1 VRIAI
6 YGECEKVGS
15 GAWCYGDAIKNAGH
29 QFSFFSPTLL
39 LKPWMDGVV
48 WRLWR
53 HVGYP
58 ELPPLF
64 LLRHQRELESFL
76 ERERPEL
83 MFVLKGLWVKV
94 ETLRVAAQIGC
105 KVVLINH
112 DDFFSR
118 NRFNWSLLQRAA
130 LKEYAK
136 IYSTRRVNVEEL
148 KALGLAA
155 EFFPFAYHPKIHF
168 PPTDLNGSR
177 GSLGPALFVGTYER
191 ERANLLE
198 EVAAEGVKLAVYGEQ
213 WNKLRAR
220 SPLRKFITDGFL
232 SGENLRR
239 AIFGASCCLGFLRK
253 ENRDEYTQRSI
264 EIPACGGVLLA
275 ERTQEHLRMFK
286 EGVDADFFDADSP
299 IELADKIQLLTREKE
314 RAFSIRRSGMAAVA
328 RLKYTYDDRVRQILD
343 EFEP

>member
-1 VRIAI
+1 MRIAI

-29 QFSFFSPTLL
+29 EFSFFSPTLL
-39 LKPWMDGVV
+39 LKPWVDGVI
-48 WRLWR
+48 WRFWR
-53 HVGYP
+53 HVGSA
-58 ELPPLF
+58 ELPPRF
-64 LLRHQRELESFL
+64 LLRHQREFESFL
-76 ERERPEL
+76 NRERPEL
-83 MFVLKGLWVKV
+83 MLVLKGLWVKA
-94 ETLRVAAQIGC
+94 ESLRVAEQFGC

-118 NRFNWSLLQRAA
+118 NRFNWSLVQRSA

-136 IYSTRRVNVEEL
+136 IYSTRRINVEEL
-148 KALGLAA
+148 KVLGLAA

-168 PPTDLNGSR
+168 PPTDPNTSGP
-177 GSLGPALFVGTYER
+177 LGPALFVGTYER

-198 EVAAEGVKLAVYGEQ
+198 DVAEQGVELAIYGEQ

-220 SPLRKFITDGFL
+220 SPLRKSVTEGFL
-232 SGENLRR
+232 AGESLRR

-264 EIPACGGVLLA
+264 EIPACGGLLLA
-275 ERTQEHLRMFK
+275 ERTEEHLRMFK
-286 EGVDADFFDADSP
+286 EGVEAEFFDADSP
-299 IELADKIQLLTREKE
+299 IELADKIQLLTREME
-314 RAFSIRRSGMAAVA
+314 RALSIRRSGMAAVA